1 MVFGW
6 FPLPH
11 GIVEVSF
18 GQEKES
24 QVWQYSLK
32 YGMMNQHVL
41 EVVLMF
47 KNLTLTVVLIAILLV
62 VVLPIPQD
70 AKSLLVVFIIL
81 GLIFYRRGYVYVA
94 IASRAL
100 NGKQPNDEKAWRY
113 YERGWRAG
121 LPPKYTV
128 MLGNLFIQRGD
139 VNVAVK
145 ILDSVIDKQ
154 KNAKKP
160 DLGILASAKTSRSMA
175 LWVLGD
181 VDESIAILY
190 EVRAEGQADKNLYIN
205 LTSYLLEQRR
215 LEDALVI
222 IEEAADKMTESPGM
236 TDNRGWYLLLA
247 EKYNEAEK
255 LYNTLISD
263 SKPRFP
269 EAYVHAAQVKTALG
283 KISKA
288 RELYE
293 EALTKP
299 FYQTTGISME
309 EVRELLSKLES
320 IQVEPDMIDEV
331 DAEDLEDVLY
341 EEDLFDD
348 GSPNTNVDDDDD
360 FDPNIE
366 LDDEDYRDYEDPE
379 VVEDEDPDFES
390 DIFEDEYEDEEE
402 YHK

>member
-1 MVFGW
+1 M
-6 FPLPH
+6 
-11 GIVEVSF
+11 
-18 GQEKES
+18 K
-24 QVWQYSLK
+24 
-32 YGMMNQHVL
+32 QHVL
-41 EVVLMF
+41 EVVTMF

-70 AKSLLVVFIIL
+70 AKSLLVVIIL
-81 GLIFYRRGYVYVA
+81 LGLVFYRRGYFYVA

-100 NGKQPNDEKAWRY
+100 NGKHVDEEKAWRY
-113 YERGWRAG
+113 YEKGWKAG

-139 VNVAVK
+139 VHVAVK
-145 ILDSVIDKQ
+145 ILDSVIEKQ

-160 DLGILASAKTSRSMA
+160 DIGILASARISRSMA
-175 LWVLGD
+175 SWVLGQVGEAID
-181 VDESIAILY
+181 ILY
-190 EVRAEGQADKNLYIN
+190 AVRSEGQADKNLYIN
-205 LTSYLLEQRR
+205 LTSYLLEERR
-215 LEDALVI
+215 LEEAWEI
-222 IEEAADKMTESPGM
+222 IEEAAGKMTESPGM
-236 TDNRGWYLLLA
+236 TDNRGWYLLLTQQY
-247 EKYNEAEK
+247 KEADK
-255 LYNTLISD
+255 LYNPLISD

-309 EVRELLSKLES
+309 EVRALLKNLDSV
-320 IQVEPDMIDEV
+320 QMEPDMIEDEDV
-331 DAEDLEDVLY
+331 EEFEEVLY

-348 GSPNTNVDDDDD
+348 GSPNTDVDDEDD

-379 VVEDEDPDFES
+379 VDEDEDPDFES
-390 DIFEDEYEDEEE
+390 EIFEDEYEDEEE